1 MVGEHNGDAP
11 RTPFATLEYHLN
23 VGDQAKQQ
31 AEQADLNSQEA
42 QRANRNSDTYTP
54 LTVLF
59 YISLFLAGSVTGF
72 KKRSESWTTLGLSF
86 LLIVLAASILIALPI
101 ARRG

>member
-1 MVGEHNGDAP
+1 VVGEQNGDAP
-11 RTPFATLEYHLN
+11 RTPFATPEYHLN

-59 YISLFLAGSVTGF
+59 SISLFLAGLVTGF
-72 KKRSESWTTLGLSF
+72 KERSESWTTLGLSF
-86 LLIVLAASILIALPI
+86 LLVVLAASILIALPI

>member
-1 MVGEHNGDAP
+1 VVGEQNGDAP
-11 RTPFATLEYHLN
+11 RTPFATPEYHLN

-31 AEQADLNSQEA
+31 AEQADLNSQEV

-59 YISLFLAGSVTGF
+59 SISLFLAGLVTGF
-72 KKRSESWTTLGLSF
+72 ISRFDPHRPSYCSPWLTSSGKYF
-86 LLIVLAASILIALPI
+86 
-101 ARRG
+101 

>member
-1 MVGEHNGDAP
+1 MP
-11 RTPFATLEYHLN
+11 EYHLN

-42 QRANRNSDTYTP
+42 QRANRNSDTYTL
-54 LTVLF
+54 LTVLVS
-59 YISLFLAGSVTGF
+59 ISLFLAGLVTGF
-72 KKRSESWTTLGLSF
+72 KKHSERRTTLGLSF
-86 LLIVLAASILIALPI
+86 LLVVLAASILIALPI